1 MKSSE
6 QTKVRFAP
14 SPTGY
19 LHIGGARTC
28 LFNWLYARH
37 TGGKFILRIEDTD
50 LARSKQEYL
59 DEILESIKWLGMD
72 FDEIYYQSKRFDLYR
87 DYAQTLVNS
96 GKAYKKDDA
105 VFFKYDFANANVE
118 IDDLIRGKIVFNE
131 LPKEEEVII
140 KKDGTP
146 TYNFSCCI
154 DDALMEM
161 SLIIRGEDHISNT
174 PKQILMYKALGFKI
188 PQFAHVPLI
197 MSEEGGRMSKRYG
210 ATSIREYKEEG
221 YLAEAIANYLL
232 LLSWSPGGNREI
244 ITLSEAKDIFEIK
257 KVNKTAAAFSMDKLN
272 WMNSEYI
279 KKKSTEDYLSLV
291 EEYLKDKKFLPADS
305 DKEYVQKVLLLFKD
319 RLSKLSDLFVRARFC
334 FYDDYTY
341 DEDTKEILQRNLS
354 KEINVL
360 AEKFS
365 ALANFNHEEVE
376 KEFRLVAATL
386 GLKTKELVHPVRV
399 ALSGKKVGPSLFE
412 TMEVLGRER
421 VVAMLKRLIDYWNK
435 STSAN
440 G

>member
-1 MKSSE
+1 MKSSDE
-6 QTKVRFAP
+6 TIVRFAP

-37 TGGKFILRIEDTD
+37 TKGKFILRIEDTD

-72 FDEIYYQSKRFDLYR
+72 FDEIYYQSKRFGLYR
-87 DYAQTLVNS
+87 DYAQKLVDC
-96 GKAYKKDDA
+96 GRAYKKDDA
-105 VFFKYDFANANVE
+105 IFFKYDFSNVE

-154 DDALMEM
+154 DDALMKM
-161 SLIIRGEDHISNT
+161 SLVIRGEDHISNT
-174 PKQILMYKALGFKI
+174 PKQILMYKALGFKV
-188 PQFAHVPLI
+188 PQYAHVPLI
-197 MSEEGGRMSKRYG
+197 LSEEGGRMSKRFG

-244 ITLSEAKDIFEIK
+244 ITLVEAKDIFEIK
-257 KVNKTAAAFSMDKLN
+257 RVNKTAASFSMDKLN
-272 WMNSEYI
+272 WINSEYI
-279 KKKSTEDYLSLV
+279 KKKNTEEYLSLV
-291 EEYLKDKKFLPADS
+291 EAYLKDKNFLPADS

-365 ALANFNHEEVE
+365 ALTNFNHEEVE
-376 KEFRLVAATL
+376 KAFRLVAATL

-412 TMEVLGRER
+412 TMEVLGKER

-435 STSAN
+435 GTSAN

>member
-1 MKSSE
+1 MKNSNPPI
-6 QTKVRFAP
+6 VRFAP

-37 TGGKFILRIEDTD
+37 TQGKFILRIEDTD
-50 LARSKQEYL
+50 LVRSKQEYL
-59 DEILESIKWLGMD
+59 EEIIESIKWLGMD
-72 FDEIYYQSKRFDLYR
+72 FDEIHYQSKRFDLYR
-87 DYAQTLVNS
+87 DYAQKLIDS

-105 VFFKYDFANANVE
+105 VFFKYDFADVE
-118 IDDLIRGKIVFNE
+118 IDDLIRGKIVFKE
-131 LPKEEEVII
+131 LPKDEEVII

-174 PKQILMYKALGFKI
+174 PKQILMYKALGFKV

-210 ATSIREYKEEG
+210 ATSIREYKQEG

-272 WMNSEYI
+272 WLNAEYI
-279 KKKSTEDYLSLV
+279 KKKSPEEYEALLK
-291 EEYLKDKKFLPADS
+291 EYLKDKNFLPENT
-305 DKEYVQKVLLLFKD
+305 DKEYFRKVAMLFKD
-319 RLSKLSDLFVRARFC
+319 RLSKLSDFLTRARFC

-341 DEDTKEILQRNLS
+341 DEDTKEILARNMS
-354 KEINVL
+354 KEINL
-360 AEKFS
+360 LIEKFS
-365 ALANFNHEEVE
+365 ALANFNKEETE
-376 KEFRLVAATL
+376 KEFRQTASDL
-386 GLKTKELVHPVRV
+386 GLKAKDLVHPVRV
-399 ALSGKKVGPSLFE
+399 ALSGKKVGPGLFE
-412 TMEVLGRER
+412 AMEVLGKDKVSSR
-421 VVAMLKRLIDYWNK
+421 LKRLVEYWGK
-435 STSAN
+435 
-440 G
+440 